1 MSEIRILAPAGMLGY
16 GIPESSFN
24 AGMARTP
31 HAIVIDA
38 GSTDAGPHKLGAGVG
53 IVSKVA
59 AKKDLDMMLTAG
71 LENHIPV
78 IVGSAGGS
86 GGRPHIKWTMDIVE
100 ELAKEKGWKLRVA
113 IINGTA
119 DKEWLKGRLKAGK
132 IIPMTGAPELTIED
146 IDQATEIVAQ
156 MGHEPYM
163 EALEKGVDLIVAG
176 RSYDPAMTV
185 AACVHN
191 GNNNLGLAY
200 HMGKI
205 IECGSLCTIPGGP
218 DAIMGILYDDSF
230 VIQSLN
236 PERKCTPL
244 SVAAH
249 TLYEK
254 EHPYHLAGPGGVL
267 DLENC
272 SFEQLEGNAVRV
284 RGSRFVPDKV
294 YRVKLE
300 GAKLAGYRSIFIG
313 ALRDPLAVAAVNEII
328 GAGKYMAHSIMKQ
341 LNLTDEQVF
350 MDFKVYGRDGV
361 MSEREPVKHPASHEL
376 CIVSE
381 FVAPT
386 QEAAAAICAKARAG
400 MMHFHYTGR
409 KATAGNLALPFAP
422 SDFAVGPTYQFNV
435 YHLVEVDDPIAF
447 FTTTYQTVGEG
458 N

>member
-1 MSEIRILAPAGMLGY
+1 MDEIRILAPAGMLGY
-16 GIPESSFN
+16 GIPEATFN
-24 AGMARTP
+24 AGMAMNP

-53 IVSKVA
+53 IVSKIA
-59 AKKDLDMMLTAG
+59 AKKDFDMMLTAG
-71 LENHIPV
+71 LANHIPV

-86 GGRPHIKWTMDIVE
+86 GGQPHIKWTLEVVK
-100 ELAKEKGWKLRVA
+100 ELAAERGWKLRVA
-113 IINGTA
+113 VINGTA
-119 DKEWLKGRLKAGK
+119 DKEWLKDRLRTGR
-132 IIPMTGAPELTIED
+132 ITPMTGVPDLTIED

-156 MGHEPYM
+156 MGHEPFL
-163 EALEKGVDLIVAG
+163 EALDKGVDLIIAG
-176 RSYDPAMTV
+176 RAYDPTMTV

-191 GNNNLGLAY
+191 GNHNLGLAY

-205 IECGSLCTIPGGP
+205 IECGCLCTIPGGP
-218 DAIMGILYDDSF
+218 DAIMGILYKDSF
-230 VIQSLN
+230 VIQSLS

-272 SFEQLEGNAVRV
+272 TFEQLENNAVQV
-284 RGSRFVPDKV
+284 KGSQFVPDKI

-313 ALRDPLAVAAVNEII
+313 ALRDPLAVNAVDEII
-328 GAGKYMAHSIMKQ
+328 GAGKYLAHGIMKQ
-341 LNLTDEQVF
+341 LGLTDAQVF

-361 MSEREPVKHPASHEL
+361 MSERETVKQITSHEL
-376 CIVSE
+376 CVVAE

-386 QEAAAAICAKARAG
+386 QEQAAAICAKARAG

-422 SDFAVGPTYQFNV
+422 SDFAVGPTYQFNI

-447 FTTTYQTVGEG
+447 FTTTYQTIGEG